1 LEILMASRS
10 IVSRSV
16 FAATFAAATLLTS
29 FAFADAIAP
38 DEGACSGKTA
48 GAACKID
55 VKNGTCVNATCTRL
69 DYANWDRD
77 ATAGPPSKQEPCVLC
92 NTDAGVEVD
101 PVDAAPADAA
111 HALGAE
117 PPTTPASTSSSSCS
131 VPAAVGLKAAGPLA
145 LAAVVPFGLL
155 LLGRRRRRP

>member
-1 LEILMASRS
+1 MASRS
-10 IVSRSV
+10 IFSRTV
-16 FAATFAAATLLTS
+16 FAASFATATLLS
-29 FAFADAIAP
+29 SLALADSISP
-38 DEGACSGKTA
+38 DEGACSGRPA

-55 VKNGTCVNATCTRL
+55 VKNGTCVNATCSRL

-92 NTDAGVEVD
+92 NTDGGVEVD

-117 PPTTPASTSSSSCS
+117 PPTTPTSASSTGCS
-131 VPAAVGLKAAGPLA
+131 VAATVGIKAAAPLA
-145 LAAVVPFGLL
+145 LAAVVPFGIL
-155 LLGRRRRRP
+155 LLGRRRRRS